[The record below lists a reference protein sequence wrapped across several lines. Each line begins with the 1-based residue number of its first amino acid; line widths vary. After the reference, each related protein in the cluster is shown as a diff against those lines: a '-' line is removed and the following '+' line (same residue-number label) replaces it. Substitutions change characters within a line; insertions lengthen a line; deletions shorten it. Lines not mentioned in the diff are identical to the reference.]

1 MSYVSKVNKKNRLL
15 KENNNKM
22 LYMSEAIKKRFKK
35 KILIHLHSTQN
46 HQNNEPKHV
55 ELSRMGL
62 NLE

>member
-35 KILIHLHSTQN
+35 K
-46 HQNNEPKHV
+46 NNDSFTFHPK
-55 ELSRMGL
+55 SPK
-62 NLE
+62 